1 MTDLSRSVQT
11 AAALAA
17 AWLLLASPAG
27 AQMSASDLV
36 VRIDQLENQIRQ
48 LTGTIEQLQFRNR
61 QLEEQLRRA
70 QEADVRS
77 PGGARPAVSPP
88 GGPIAQ
94 VPPPVAAE
102 PAVQPQ
108 PAMPA
113 GAAPGRRADVFDP
126 SQNPNAPGAP
136 RTLGSIASTA
146 PMAGA
151 PPAEVPAGPY
161 GARAPGAPLDLS
173 APAGQGGDAPY
184 AAVPPANA
192 PVGAPPPPA
201 GALPPPPGAGLP
213 PPPGAGLPP
222 PPPRNPNA
230 TGGALATLPPSATPR
245 DEFDLAYG
253 YVLHKDYAL
262 ADQGFRAFLKKYP
275 GDPRAADANYWLG
288 ESLFQRQKYR
298 DAAELFLLV
307 SRDHGTAAKAPDA
320 LLRLGQS
327 LAQLGE
333 KDAACGTLAE
343 VGRKYPRAALSVK
356 QAVEREQK
364 RVHC

>member
-27 AQMSASDLV
+27 AQMSEADLV
-36 VRIDQLENQIRQ
+36 VRIEQLENQVRQ
-48 LTGTIEQLQFRNR
+48 LTGTVEQLQYRNQ
-61 QLEEQLRRA
+61 QLEEQLRRG
-70 QEADVRS
+70 QQADVRS
-77 PGGARPAVSPP
+77 PGPAPRPAPP
-88 GGPIAQ
+88 LAPVGAAQ
-94 VPPPVAAE
+94 PPVQAAPPVEAQPVMPGPPPA
-102 PAVQPQ
+102 
-108 PAMPA
+108 
-113 GAAPGRRADVFDP
+113 RRADVFDP

-136 RTLGSIASTA
+136 RPLGSFAAAA
-146 PMAGA
+146 PAGEPPAGVPVGA
-151 PPAEVPAGPY
+151 PTPRV
-161 GARAPGAPLDLS
+161 PGAPLDLS
-173 APAGQGGDAPY
+173 APAGQPGEPAY
-184 AAVPPANA
+184 AAAPTYAAPATGAPPPA
-192 PVGAPPPPA
+192 GALPPPA
-201 GALPPPPGAGLP
+201 GALPPPPQ
-213 PPPGAGLPP
+213 
-222 PPPRNPNA
+222 RNPNS

-245 DEFDLAYG
+245 DEFDLAHG

-262 ADQGFRAFLKKYP
+262 AEQTFRDFLKKYP
-275 GDPRAADANYWLG
+275 GDARAADANYWLG

-298 DAAELFLLV
+298 DAAELFLTI
-307 SRDHGTAAKAPDA
+307 SRDHATAAKAPDA

-343 VGRKYPRAALSVK
+343 VGRKYPRAALSVR

>member
-17 AWLLLASPAG
+17 VWFLLVAPAG

-36 VRIDQLENQIRQ
+36 VRIDQLENQVRQ

-61 QLEEQLRRA
+61 QLEEQLRRV

-77 PGGARPAVSPP
+77 PAGSRPVAPPP

-94 VPPPVAAE
+94 PPAPLPAPLAAE
-102 PAVQPQ
+102 PTTPPQ

-136 RTLGSIASTA
+136 RTLGSIASAA
-146 PMAGA
+146 PE
-151 PPAEVPAGPY
+151 PPATAPAGPY
-161 GARAPGAPLDLS
+161 GARVPGAPLDLS
-173 APAGQGGDAPY
+173 APAGQGGDTY
-184 AAVPPANA
+184 AAVPPAA
-192 PVGAPPPPA
+192 APPA
-201 GALPPPPGAGLP
+201 AAALPPPTGA
-213 PPPGAGLPP
+213 ALPP

-230 TGGALATLPPSATPR
+230 TGGTLATLPPSATPR

-262 ADQGFRAFLKKYP
+262 ADQGFRSFLKKYP

-307 SRDHGTAAKAPDA
+307 TRDHGTAAKAPDA

>member
-1 MTDLSRSVQT
+1 MTDLSRHVQT

-17 AWLLLASPAG
+17 AWLVLASPAG
-27 AQMSASDLV
+27 AQMSASDLI
-36 VRIDQLENQIRQ
+36 VRIEQLQNQVRQ
-48 LTGTIEQLQFRNR
+48 LTGTVEQLQYRNQ
-61 QLEEQLRRA
+61 QLEEQVRRL
-70 QEADVRS
+70 QEADLHA
-77 PGGARPAVSPP
+77 PGGQRAA
-88 GGPIAQ
+88 
-94 VPPPVAAE
+94 PPPVSAAGPGPGPGLG
-102 PAVQPQ
+102 PAPQ
-108 PAMPA
+108 ATPAPPPMPA
-113 GAAPGRRADVFDP
+113 GPAPAGPVPGRRADVFDP
-126 SQNPNAPGAP
+126 SENPNAPGAP
-136 RTLGSIASTA
+136 RALGSIASPA
-146 PMAGA
+146 PVAA
-151 PPAEVPAGPY
+151 ESPAEPPPGAY

-173 APAGQGGDAPY
+173 APAGQAGDGPY
-184 AAVPPANA
+184 APAPGMA
-192 PVGAPPPPA
+192 APPPTA
-201 GALPPPPGAGLP
+201 ALPPPP
-213 PPPGAGLPP
+213 PGGGLPP

-230 TGGALATLPPSATPR
+230 TGGTLATLPPSATPR

-262 ADQGFRAFLKKYP
+262 AEQGFRDFLKKYP

-288 ESLFQRQKYR
+288 ETLFQRQKYR

>member
-11 AAALAA
+11 AAALVA
-17 AWLLLASPAG
+17 AWLLLAAPAG

-36 VRIDQLENQIRQ
+36 VRIDQLENQVRQ

-61 QLEEQLRRA
+61 QLEEQLRRM

-77 PGGARPAVSPP
+77 PGGSRPAPPP

-94 VPPPVAAE
+94 APAPVAAE
-102 PAVQPQ
+102 PAMPPQ
-108 PAMPA
+108 PAVPA
-113 GAAPGRRADVFDP
+113 GAVPGRRADVFDP

-146 PMAGA
+146 PMAGE
-151 PPAEVPAGPY
+151 PPAAAPAGSY

-173 APAGQGGDAPY
+173 APAGQGGDATY
-184 AAVPPANA
+184 AAVPPAAA
-192 PVGAPPPPA
+192 PPAAGAPPPPT
-201 GALPPPPGAGLP
+201 
-213 PPPGAGLPP
+213 GAGLPP

-230 TGGALATLPPSATPR
+230 TGGTLATLPPSATPR

-327 LAQLGE
+327 LGQLGE

>member
-17 AWLLLASPAG
+17 AWLLLGAPAG
-27 AQMSASDLV
+27 AQMSASDMI
-36 VRIDQLENQIRQ
+36 VRIDQLENQVRQ

-61 QLEEQLRRA
+61 QLEEQLRRM

-77 PGGARPAVSPP
+77 PGGSRPAPPPP

-94 VPPPVAAE
+94 APPPVAAE
-102 PAVQPQ
+102 PAMPPQ

-113 GAAPGRRADVFDP
+113 VAAPGRRADVFDP

-146 PMAGA
+146 PMAGE
-151 PPAEVPAGPY
+151 PPAAAPASPY
-161 GARAPGAPLDLS
+161 GTRAPGAPLDLS
-173 APAGQGGDAPY
+173 APAGSAPAGPGGDATY
-184 AAVPPANA
+184 AAVPPATA
-192 PVGAPPPPA
+192 PPPA
-201 GALPPPPGAGLP
+201 GALPPPT
-213 PPPGAGLPP
+213 GAGLPP

-230 TGGALATLPPSATPR
+230 TGGTLATLPPSATPR

-262 ADQGFRAFLKKYP
+262 ADQGFRSFLKKYP